1 MYSLLYIP
9 LPCPCQLLA
18 LHTSASRGRRWSQ
31 QLSTVPNILRLRR
44 HDELHARRRGV
55 IRRGVER
62 WAHVECGLRAT
73 RIRAHCCTG
82 HEREGGYRACT
93 LSGTERIHVQSE
105 YTWCVPVHTVPSGT
119 VGLCQN
125 KNSFCGRRLV
135 TGSCVIRETT
145 QTGCPWSGLGR
156 AFLYLSIYLSISIYR
171 ENNVLAPA
179 GRPSPARGV
188 DCLCRLGI
196 LCVCLTAVY
205 AVRLCWLSSHF
216 RARSSSRVV
225 ASTTYNNSQ
234 LLGGLPSSVRPRGSK
249 LEPHWQSAGP

>member
-9 LPCPCQLLA
+9 LPCPCQPLA

-31 QLSTVPNILRLRR
+31 QLSTAPNILPLRR

-179 GRPSPARGV
+179 GRPS
-188 DCLCRLGI
+188 
-196 LCVCLTAVY
+196 
-205 AVRLCWLSSHF
+205 
-216 RARSSSRVV
+216 RSSSRVV
-225 ASTTYNNSQ
+225 ASTE
-234 LLGGLPSSVRPRGSK
+234 REPRRT
-249 LEPHWQSAGP
+249 EPDRAQRNDL